1 MNVVSNSA
9 AATLVR
15 DTIQRDLADEP
26 QTVIRVYETAQLKTD
41 VREYVLTDHLAQDM
55 VKVLEK
61 VVESAKPPGSPTD
74 QVGIWVSGFFGSGK
88 SHFAKLAGHLLA
100 DTDTGGGEGAHA
112 LFGRLLHQGRTADDR
127 LAEVL
132 QEAKV
137 YSLNSHLV
145 AFDITAQHS
154 AAADRN
160 VGLTFLRTFYQSLG
174 LSSVV
179 AFAER
184 ELELDLAGKRP
195 AFEQLYQQKAG
206 VPWEEDKDLAASS
219 VLLAECLAELLPERY
234 RTRELA
240 HESLVLDVADT
251 ENALTIDAVVK
262 RLLRW
267 QDSEVQAGKPQQR
280 IVFVVDEV
288 GAWAGRNQERIEQ
301 VRALVETLGSEGR
314 GRVWLLATSQERL
327 SAVVQN
333 ATIADDR
340 AGRELLQRLEARFK
354 TNIHLESSE
363 VGTVIQ
369 DRILRKSPTS
379 VPSLQKLWGDHEGT
393 LRDVAEPPG
402 LELGANYPR
411 ADREPFVSDYPFLPY
426 QLQAAADIFGNMRG
440 VRISSG
446 ARSMLGVA
454 FDALKSLADQPL
466 GTVVSWDQIF
476 DSANRGNE
484 FADEQY
490 LGSQGIEYI
499 RSADRDVLGTPLKSP
514 SRVLKTLWLAQQ
526 TTRIPCTSRN
536 LARLLV
542 EAVNSDVLQLEQDV
556 DATLRALETRTF
568 VRQDAGTGQWKFL
581 TQDQVTVEKIAG
593 RIAEDIKVKEVRD
606 AITGLYQTQLQAV
619 LGGRLTVGKSNT
631 AFDYGLFLGGSAL
644 KNDKAP
650 VKVKVD
656 VVTRADEAKKI
667 AEETGGYLE
676 EPQVRWVVFATSG
689 VEDRLRRA
697 MAIERL
703 EKDDEYQRIATERT
717 RAETTRLQDEAAQLR
732 AEAGSEIERVFRG
745 GTLYWGGHA
754 QAIEANGSASGQA
767 TTTRTEIEK
776 ALRDRVVNYYYRFT
790 DGDRTFNAA
799 NIDKLFTVAPGD
811 RATLDLDLGLFDAD
825 GHIHGNHVLIEELS
839 AFLRQ
844 STKTTG
850 DDIADHFEND
860 RYGWPRDL
868 LRYIGAAMFIDAKV
882 ATIDRTGKRYD
893 DPRAAGARALFGTQ
907 AFKTTRLEV
916 EEDSLTPDES
926 SRAQAL
932 LAELQHPATDGGEIA
947 LKEATLQLAADLKQ
961 RLVVLDRARQVDFP
975 LPDDYDGIETT
986 IEAVGAPASR
996 VKVIRALLAH
1006 ASDLQ
1011 GAVKAISGL
1020 EKFGERSGFAQYRR
1034 SRELLTAALQAGLAD
1049 DPDHGSET
1057 QDARDQLEAL
1067 IDQKRVLPEWEGSYQ
1082 TYRLVV
1088 LDAFKGVYMPVR
1100 EELHQRCEA
1109 AKTAVTGMP
1118 EYAELDLAERS
1129 QMRVEFLGDGKP
1141 LQEVSLTELRDEQ
1154 QLLAANA
1161 EYSIGHMRATLAALD
1176 SQVAAAQARVIEL
1189 LTEQRKRK
1197 GEAARV
1203 VSWKASDA
1211 FVGRRFET
1219 EADVDAAFDPEKQRL
1234 KDLVRDGKT
1243 IQVV

>member
-1 MNVVSNSA
+1 MSKA
-9 AATLVR
+9 EAATLVR

-41 VREYVLTDHLAQDM
+41 IREYVLTDHLAQDM
-55 VKVLEK
+55 VKVLER
-61 VVESAKPPGSPTD
+61 VVDSAKPPGVPTGE
-74 QVGIWVSGFFGSGK
+74 VGIWVSGFFGSGK
-88 SHFAKLAGHLLA
+88 SHFAKIAGHLLA
-100 DTDTGGGEGAHA
+100 DTDTGAGEGARA
-112 LFGRLLHQGRTADDR
+112 LFERLLHQGRTADDR
-127 LAEVL
+127 LAELL
-132 QEAKV
+132 QEAKI
-137 YSLNSHLV
+137 YGLNCHLV
-145 AFDITAQHS
+145 AFDITAQHA

-184 ELELDLAGKRP
+184 ELDLDLAGKGSD
-195 AFEQLYQQKAG
+195 FQQLYQQKAG
-206 VPWEEDKDLAASS
+206 VPWDQEKNLASSS
-219 VLLAECLAELLPERY
+219 VLLAECLAELLPGRY
-234 RTRELA
+234 RTTELA
-240 HESLVLDVADT
+240 HDSLMVDPES
-251 ENALTIDAVVK
+251 ALNIESVVK

-267 QDSEVQAGKPQQR
+267 QDGQAQAGKPKQR

-288 GAWAGRNQERIEQ
+288 GAWAGRNLDRIDQ
-301 VRALVETLGSEGR
+301 IRSLVEVMGTEGK
-314 GRVWLLATSQERL
+314 GRIWLLATSQERL

-354 TNIHLESSE
+354 TNVHLEPSE

-369 DRILRKSPTS
+369 DRILRKNPTS
-379 VPSLQKLWGDHEGT
+379 VPSLQKLWADHEGT

-454 FDALKSLADQPL
+454 FDALKSLADRPL

-490 LGSQGIEYI
+490 LGSQGLEYI

-526 TTRIPCTSRN
+526 TNRIPCTSRN
-536 LARLLV
+536 LERLLV
-542 EAVNSDVLQLEQDV
+542 EAVDADVLQLEQDV
-556 DATLRALETRTF
+556 AATLQALETRTF
-568 VRQDAGTGQWKFL
+568 VRQDAGTSQWKFL
-581 TQDQVTVEKIAG
+581 TQDQVTLEKIAS
-593 RIAEDIKVKEVRD
+593 RIAEDLKVKEVRD

-619 LGGRLTVGKSNT
+619 LSGRLTVGKSNT
-631 AFDYGLFLGGSAL
+631 PFDYGLYLGGGSL

-656 VVTRADEAKKI
+656 VVTRIDEVKKI
-667 AEETGGYLE
+667 AEESGGYLE
-676 EPQVRWVVFATSG
+676 EPQVRWVVFAASG

-717 RAETTRLQDEAAQLR
+717 RSEASRLQDEAAQLR

-754 QAIEANGSASGQA
+754 QAIEAGNGTAAGQA

-776 ALRDRVVNYYYRFT
+776 ALRDRVSNYYYRFT
-790 DGDRTFNAA
+790 EGDRTFNAA
-799 NIDKLFTVAPGD
+799 NIDKLFTAAPSD
-811 RATLDLDLGLFDAD
+811 RATLDPDLGLFDAD
-825 GHIHGNHVLIEELS
+825 GHIHGNHVLVEELS

-844 STKTTG
+844 STKTAG

-860 RYGWPRDL
+860 RFGWPRDL
-868 LRYIGAAMFIDAKV
+868 LRYIGAAMFVDAKV
-882 ATIDRTGKRYD
+882 AAIDRTGRRYD

-916 EEDSLTPDES
+916 EEDALTPEES

-932 LAELQHPATDGGEIA
+932 LAELQHPPTDGGEIA
-947 LKEATLQLAADLKQ
+947 LKEATLQVAADLKQ

-975 LPDDYDGIETT
+975 LPDDYDGIGAT
-986 IEAVGAPASR
+986 IEMVGAPASR
-996 VKVIRALLAH
+996 VKIIRALLAH
-1006 ASDLQ
+1006 ATELRE
-1011 GAVKAISGL
+1011 AVKAITGL
-1020 EKFGERSGFAQYRR
+1020 EKFDERSGFAQYRR
-1034 SRELLTAALQAGLAD
+1034 SRELLTRALQAGLAD
-1049 DPDHGSET
+1049 DPEYGSDV
-1057 QDARDQLEAL
+1057 QDARDQLDAL
-1067 IDQKRVLPEWEGSYQ
+1067 IEQKRVLGEWEASYQ
-1082 TYRLVV
+1082 TYRLVI
-1088 LDAFKGVYMPVR
+1088 LDAFRAVYGPIR
-1100 EELHQRCEA
+1100 EELHRRSGA
-1109 AKTAVTGMP
+1109 ARVAVTGVP
-1118 EYAELDLAERS
+1118 EYADLDLAERS

-1141 LQEVSLTELRDEQ
+1141 LQEVSHPELRDEQ

-1161 EYSIGHMRATLAALD
+1161 EYSIGHMRAVLAALD
-1176 SQVAAAQARVIEL
+1176 SQVAAAQGRVIEL

-1211 FVGRRFET
+1211 FIGRRFET
-1219 EADVDAAFDPEKQRL
+1219 EADVDAAFDPEKERL
-1234 KDLVRDGKT
+1234 KNLVRDGKT